1 MSINVKE
8 IRRTAKNIIEK
19 EEGKGDFYA
28 FLESVEENA
37 IFESNN
43 RVITILEDVREA
55 VKNNDVE
62 AVYIKKPSV
71 ERQKSNFNI
80 LLKNAKV
87 LPRKKVEP

>member
-8 IRRTAKNIIEK
+8 IKRAAKRIIEK

-28 FLESVEENA
+28 FLESVEETA

-43 RVITILEDVREA
+43 RAITILEDVKEA

-62 AVYIKKPSV
+62 AVYIRKPSE
-71 ERQKSNFNI
+71 ERQKANFNN

-87 LPRKKVEP
+87 LPRKKVEA